1 MLISQASKI
10 MLKIPQAKLQQYVN
24 RELPDIEARF
34 RTGPGTR
41 DQIANICWI
50 IEKAREFQRNIYF
63 WFIDSTK
70 DFDSVDQKNWEKFFK
85 RWEYQT
91 TWPASWDT
99 CMQVKKQRLELDVE
113 QQIGSNLEKK
123 YAKTLCCH
131 PAYLTSMQSTIC
143 EILMP
148 GWMNHKLRIKIAGRN
163 INNLRYANDTT
174 RMAQIKED

>member
-41 DQIANICWI
+41 NQIANIFWI

-63 WFIDSTK
+63 CFINYTK
-70 DFDSVDQKNWEKFFK
+70 AFVWITANYGKFLR

-91 TWPASWDT
+91 TLPVSWET
-99 CMQVKKQRLELDVE
+99 CMQVKMQGLEPCCTTWATDW
-113 QQIGSNLEKK
+113 SNMEKK
-123 YAKTLCCH
+123 YVKAVHCH
-131 PAYLTSMQSTIC
+131 PAYLTSMQNTLC
-143 EILMP
+143 KMP
-148 GWMNHKLRIKIAGRN
+148 GWMNH
-163 INNLRYANDTT
+163 
-174 RMAQIKED
+174 